1 MSIVRVKN
9 REIGHSLGCEQIN
22 MSMTNIEI
30 FHNMPICHSLKCDIN
45 NQYWSSSATV
55 GTLSKVRRQR
65 QRERHKTKGLMTEQW
80 LCTCVLIF
88 CKFLSRPMQN
98 NNAKWQSSGYFGE
111 CERQRLIFHILFWN
125 WMLALHYQTWAISE
139 TDRRTEQI

>member
-1 MSIVRVKN
+1 MVTHLDVNKSI
-9 REIGHSLGCEQIN
+9 CQW
-22 MSMTNIEI
+22 
-30 FHNMPICHSLKCDIN
+30 PILKYFTTCQFATLSNVICN

-125 WMLALHYQTWAISE
+125 WTLALHYQTWAISE